1 MRLGIDV
8 GKARIGLAASD
19 ASGALVL
26 PVETIPAHP
35 RSAAIRKIVAEAE
48 GRRAIEVV
56 VGLPKHMSGQEGDSA
71 HSARLFASELAKRL
85 PGVRICLIDERLSTT
100 QAQAM
105 LHTVGM
111 DTRRSRKVIDQM
123 AAQIILEQAIA
134 SERGSGLPPGEL
146 VGGK

>member
-1 MRLGIDV
+1 M
-8 GKARIGLAASD
+8 AA
-19 ASGALVL
+19 
-26 PVETIPAHP
+26 EQ
-35 RSAAIRKIVAEAE
+35 
-48 GRRAIEVV
+48 RRAIEVV
-56 VGLPKHMSGQEGDSA
+56 VGLPKHLNGQEGESA
-71 HSARLFASELAKRL
+71 QAARLFASELAKRL
-85 PGVRICLIDERLSTT
+85 PDVRVCLIDERLSTM

-134 SERGSGLPPGEL
+134 SERGSGFPPGEL